1 LEWQGLGRDMVRIAQ
16 VKRVLSSAAAGWW
29 ADRALSMGAS
39 IAFYTLFALAPMLLT
54 AVAVAGLVFGRE
66 AAQGAL
72 VSELG
77 GLVGTTGAEA
87 VEVMLAN
94 AWATGAGILATII
107 GTGTFL
113 VLMTGAFVEL
123 QDSLNLI
130 WKAKPPENWGVAL
143 IRTRLVSFAFVLGI
157 GFLLLVSLVVDAV
170 LAILGTYLGNALP
183 GWPTLL
189 LVFNSVLAL
198 GSSILLFTT
207 IFKILPNAFVAW
219 HDAWIGGIMT
229 GLMFT
234 LGKFLIGF
242 YIGQSG
248 VASTY
253 GAAASV
259 VTILLWIY
267 YSSQIVL
274 FGAEI
279 TKAYAKT
286 RAEAETSP
294 DVV

>member
-1 LEWQGLGRDMVRIAQ
+1 MGIARI
-16 VKRVLSSAAAGWW
+16 RRILSSAAAGWW

-54 AVAVAGLVFGRE
+54 AVAVAGLAFGRE

-72 VSELG
+72 VSELAA
-77 GLVGTTGAEA
+77 LIGTTGAEA
-87 VEVMLAN
+87 LEGMLAN
-94 AWATGAGILATII
+94 AWAKGTGVLATII
-107 GTGTFL
+107 GTVTFL

-130 WKAKPPENWGVAL
+130 WKAKPSSRNVGLAFV
-143 IRTRLVSFAFVLGI
+143 RSRLMSFAFVIGI
-157 GFLLLVSLVVDAV
+157 GFLLLVSLALDAA
-170 LAILGTYLGNALP
+170 LAALGTYLGNALP

-189 LVFNSVLAL
+189 LAFNTALSL
-198 GSSILLFTT
+198 GSSTLLFAT
-207 IFKILPNAFVAW
+207 IFKVLPDAPVAW
-219 HDAWIGGIMT
+219 HDAWVGGIVT

-242 YIGQSG
+242 YIGQTG
-248 VASTY
+248 VASAY
-253 GAAASV
+253 GAAASI

-279 TKAYAKT
+279 TKAYGDTRSA
-286 RAEAETSP
+286 RAEPVRRNLTR
-294 DVV
+294 

>member
-1 LEWQGLGRDMVRIAQ
+1 MVIAQ
-16 VKRVLSSAAAGWW
+16 IRRILTSAAAGWW

-54 AVAVAGLVFGRE
+54 AVAVAGLAFGRE

-72 VSELG
+72 VSELAALIG
-77 GLVGTTGAEA
+77 ATGAEA
-87 VEVMLAN
+87 LEGMLAS
-94 AWATGAGILATII
+94 AWAERTGGLATII

-130 WKAKPPENWGVAL
+130 WKAKPPPHIGLAFV
-143 IRTRLVSFAFVLGI
+143 RSRLMSFAFVIGI
-157 GFLLLVSLVVDAV
+157 GFLLLVSLALDAA
-170 LAILGTYLGNALP
+170 LAALGAYMGSALP

-189 LVFNSVLAL
+189 LAFNTVLSL
-198 GSSILLFTT
+198 GGAILLFTT
-207 IFKILPNAFVAW
+207 IFKVLPDAPVVW
-219 HDAWIGGIMT
+219 HDAWVGGVVT

-242 YIGQSG
+242 YIGQTG
-248 VASTY
+248 IASAY
-253 GAAASV
+253 GAAASI

-274 FGAEI
+274 LGAEI
-279 TKAYAKT
+279 TKAYGDA
-286 RAEAETSP
+286 RADRAGRGAPAVAGS
-294 DVV
+294 DRR

>member
-1 LEWQGLGRDMVRIAQ
+1 MEGATYLGWEMITFAQ
-16 VKRVLSSAAAGWW
+16 VRTVLGAAAAGWW

-39 IAFYTLFALAPMLLT
+39 LAFYTLFAIAPMLLT
-54 AVAVAGLVFGRE
+54 AIAVAGLVFGRE

-72 VSELG
+72 TSELS
-77 GLVGTTGAEA
+77 GLVGPTGAEA

-94 AWATGAGILATII
+94 AWATGTGILATII
-107 GTGTFL
+107 GTGIFL

-123 QDSLNLI
+123 QDLLNLI
-130 WKAKPPENWGVAL
+130 WKAKPAENWGVAL
-143 IRTRLVSFAFVLGI
+143 VRTRLVSFAFVLGI
-157 GFLLLVSLVVDAV
+157 GFLLLVSLVIDAA
-170 LAILGTYLGNALP
+170 LAALGTYLGDALP
-183 GWPTLL
+183 GWSMLL
-189 LVFNSVLAL
+189 LIFNAALAL
-198 GSSILLFTT
+198 GSSILLFAM
-207 IFKILPNAFVAW
+207 IFKVLPNAPVAW
-219 HDAWIGGIMT
+219 HDAWLGGILT

-248 VASTY
+248 IASTY
-253 GAAASV
+253 GAAASL

-279 TKAYAKT
+279 TKAYADT
-286 RAEAETSP
+286 RAEIGS
-294 DVV
+294 DGV

>member
-1 LEWQGLGRDMVRIAQ
+1 MAIAQ
-16 VKRVLSSAAAGWW
+16 IKRILSSAAAGWW

-54 AVAVAGLVFGRE
+54 AVAVAGLAFGRE

-72 VSELG
+72 VSELAA
-77 GLVGTTGAEA
+77 LIGTTGAEA
-87 VEVMLAN
+87 LEGMLAN
-94 AWATGAGILATII
+94 AWAKGTGILATII

-130 WKAKPPENWGVAL
+130 WKAKPSSRNVGLAFV
-143 IRTRLVSFAFVLGI
+143 RSRLMSFAFVIGI
-157 GFLLLVSLVVDAV
+157 GFLLLVSLALDAA
-170 LAILGTYLGNALP
+170 LAALGTYLGNALP

-189 LVFNSVLAL
+189 LAFNLAL
-198 GSSILLFTT
+198 SLGISTLLFAT
-207 IFKILPNAFVAW
+207 IFKVLPDAPVAW
-219 HDAWIGGIMT
+219 HDAWVGGIVT

-242 YIGQSG
+242 YIGQTG
-248 VASTY
+248 IASAY
-253 GAAASV
+253 GAAASI

-279 TKAYAKT
+279 TKAYGDTRAARAPRAP
-286 RAEAETSP
+286 RAEAVRYDRTR
-294 DVV
+294 